1 MVYCRVNGLEC
12 SECTPCCGSR
22 KSTVDNEKYIKQLE
36 QSIKY
41 FEAHKKFL
49 ASVNLQGQIALN
61 IAIDLI
67 EKELNK
73 TSEIEMVADGKKEI
87 KK

>member
-1 MVYCRVNGLEC
+1 MIEEVYCRVNGLKC

-36 QSIKY
+36 QSINY

-49 ASVNLQGQIALN
+49 SSVNIQGQIALN

-67 EKELNK
+67 KR
-73 TSEIEMVADGKKEI
+73 EIDK
-87 KK
+87 

>member
-1 MVYCRVNGLEC
+1 MVYCKVNGLEC
-12 SECTPCCGSR
+12 SECTPCCKRR

-67 EKELNK
+67 QKELSKNK
-73 TSEIEMVADGKKEI
+73 EVGSITDVKKG
-87 KK
+87 